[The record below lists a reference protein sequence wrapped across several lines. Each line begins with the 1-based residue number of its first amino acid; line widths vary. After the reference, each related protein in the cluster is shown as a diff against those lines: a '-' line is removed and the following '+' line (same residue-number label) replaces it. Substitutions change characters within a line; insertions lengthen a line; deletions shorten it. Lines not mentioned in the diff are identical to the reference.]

1 MSVSVDNP
9 VAVEDIANTDLEWC
23 FNPLMTLLDLAGM
36 HMPMKRRKAF
46 NALSIGYSV
55 CFYVCLCLGNTRFF
69 LFTRGTDTVGKWTT
83 LLSYCG
89 FQVTCSYFTFATCF
103 SINRHLPK
111 LFKEFDSYRKSYG
124 SATDNAK
131 IRRIVKILLC
141 LLLCHSCIIQ
151 AFIYMT
157 TFYNVNP
164 KAIHLS
170 PLGSI
175 QEDYHLIFKTVYNVW
190 LWLCILQMTAILTFF
205 VIFTYCLSKEYSRT
219 NSQIKHVFDKAGKDA
234 PSTREIDRIRR
245 QFEDICSL
253 VETADEVFKHVI
265 GSCYIASVPVICL
278 MLYGLIH
285 NDLMIEEIIM
295 LIESLVV
302 VMTIVVVLT
311 LTSVALNFKAHSSL
325 TCLLKVDL
333 SRLPHKDLQIITV
346 FITRIT
352 TTNIGYTLYNLFTVD
367 SSTILMVSTVVVD
380 VSLNCGIYGL

>member
-1 MSVSVDNP
+1 MAVSVNNP

-23 FNPLMTLLDLAGM
+23 FKPLMILIDFAGM

-46 NALSIGYSV
+46 NALSIVYSV

-69 LFTRGTDTVGKWTT
+69 LFTGGTNTVGKWTT
-83 LLSYCG
+83 RLSFCG
-89 FQVTCSYFTFATCF
+89 FQVSCAYFTTATCF

-111 LFKEFDSYRKSYG
+111 LFREFDSYGKSYG

-131 IRRIVKILLC
+131 IRRIIKILLC
-141 LLLCHSCIIQ
+141 LLLCQSCIIHV
-151 AFIYMT
+151 FIYMT
-157 TFYNVNP
+157 TFHNVNP

-170 PLGSI
+170 PLGYI
-175 QEDYHLIFKTVYNVW
+175 QEDYHLIFKIVYDIW
-190 LWLCILQMTAILTFF
+190 LWLCTLQMTAILTFF

-219 NSQIKHVFDKAGKDA
+219 NSQIKHMFDKAGEVA

-245 QFEDICSL
+245 QFENICSL
-253 VETADEVFKHVI
+253 VETTDEVFKHVI

-278 MLYGLIH
+278 MLFGLIH
-285 NDLMIEEIIM
+285 TDLMKEENIM
-295 LIESLVV
+295 LIDSMAVIL
-302 VMTIVVVLT
+302 TTVVVLT
-311 LTSVALNFKAHSSL
+311 LTSVVLNFKAHSGL

-333 SRLPHKDLQIITV
+333 SRLTEKDLQIITI
-346 FITRIT
+346 FITRMT

-380 VSLNCGIYGL
+380 VSLKCEVHGL